1 MKYHFLLIVIFSLHS
16 FVHGQTLVAPNDQCE
31 VTLKQSLQNAF
42 IEAGGLQVQIRI
54 LGINVQFLKKSMPSD
69 MDALCQCFRYR
80 VQKKAL
86 AEK

>member
-1 MKYHFLLIVIFSLHS
+1 MKYHFRLIVIFSLHS

-42 IEAGGLQVQIRI
+42 TEAGGLQVQIRI

-69 MDALCQCFRYR
+69 MDAFCQCFCYR
-80 VQKKAL
+80 V
-86 AEK
+86 